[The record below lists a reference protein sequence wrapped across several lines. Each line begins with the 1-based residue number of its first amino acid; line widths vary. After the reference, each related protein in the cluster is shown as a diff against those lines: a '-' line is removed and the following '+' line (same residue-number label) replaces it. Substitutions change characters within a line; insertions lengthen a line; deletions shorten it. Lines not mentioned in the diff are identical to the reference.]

1 MISAVLF
8 DLDGTLA
15 DTAPDLGHA
24 LNRQRRNRGL
34 EELPI
39 EVIRPHASAGA
50 RGLLKLGFSLE
61 PGQADFDAMRAEFL
75 DFYAERLC
83 NDTRL
88 FEGVPQMLDALE
100 GLGMRWGVVT
110 NKPARFTVPLLDL
123 LGLKPRAACVVS
135 GDTTPHPK
143 PHPAPLL
150 AAAEAMRLAPF
161 QCLYVGDDRRDVE
174 ASIAAGMPCLVAA
187 YGYLGNG
194 GDPATWGAKFLL
206 PSPLDLLGWLKGW

>member
-1 MISAVLF
+1 MIQAVLF

-34 EELPI
+34 EDLPI
-39 EVIRPHASAGA
+39 ETIRPHASAGA

-61 PGQADFDAMRAEFL
+61 PGHADFDAMRAEFL

-88 FEGVPQMLDALE
+88 FPGVTQLLGALE

-110 NKPARFTVPLLDL
+110 NKPARFTIPLLDL
-123 LGLKPRAACVVS
+123 LGLTPRAACVVS
-135 GDTTPHPK
+135 GDTTPYPK

-150 AAAEAMRLAPF
+150 AAAETMGLAPF

-194 GDPATWGAKFLL
+194 GDPANWGAKFLL
-206 PSPLDLLGWLKGW
+206 SNPLELLPWLKGW

>member
-24 LNRQRRNRGL
+24 LNRQRRKRGL
-34 EELPI
+34 DELPI
-39 EVIRPHASAGA
+39 ETIRPHASAGA
-50 RGLLKLGFSLE
+50 RGLLKLGFALE
-61 PGQADFDAMRAEFL
+61 PEHPEFDAMRAEFL

-83 NDTRL
+83 QDTRL
-88 FEGVPQMLDALE
+88 FPGVPQMLDALE
-100 GLGMRWGVVT
+100 SLGMRWGVVT
-110 NKPARFTVPLLDL
+110 NKPARFTHPL
-123 LGLKPRAACVVS
+123 LGLLGLTPRAACVVS

-150 AAAEAMRLAPF
+150 AAAAAMGVAPAE
-161 QCLYVGDDRRDVE
+161 CLYVGDDRRDVE

-194 GDPATWGAKFLL
+194 GNPAEWGAKFLL
-206 PSPLDLLGWLKGW
+206 PTPLDLLPWLKGW

>member
-24 LNRQRRNRGL
+24 LNRQRRKRGL
-34 EELPI
+34 DELPI
-39 EVIRPHASAGA
+39 ETIRPHASAGA
-50 RGLLKLGFSLE
+50 RGLLKLGFALE
-61 PGQADFDAMRAEFL
+61 PEHPEFDAMRAEFL

-83 NDTRL
+83 RDTRL
-88 FEGVPQMLDALE
+88 FPGVPQMLDALE
-100 GLGMRWGVVT
+100 SLGMRWGVVT
-110 NKPARFTVPLLDL
+110 NKPARFTHPL
-123 LGLKPRAACVVS
+123 LGLLGLTPRAACVVS

-150 AAAEAMRLAPF
+150 AAAEAMGLAPAE
-161 QCLYVGDDRRDVE
+161 CLYVGDDRRDVE

-194 GDPATWGAKFLL
+194 GNPAEWGAKFLL
-206 PSPLDLLGWLKGW
+206 PTPLDLLPWLKGW